1 MSSRHRVWPGPEPPL
16 CGRVKLPEERQS
28 PSRCHAGGGK
38 RGREEGKL
46 GQVCLPVLCESG
58 APANTC
64 AHTLT
69 CAYMLLGLAYSLGP
83 PPKCALRQHPTD
95 SPQTKDPEESHF
107 QEGLSCP
114 TRSEIS
120 ALPASAGCPVH
131 HPCQPAPP
139 IWRAKGCGP
148 RGSGLF
154 PSLPFPP
161 WADLS
166 GCECPAHL
174 GWELQQRALGSVANK
189 PRTWASGRLRR
200 SPQPGAPRTLAGK
213 PSCLC
218 CDRSVHA

>member
-1 MSSRHRVWPGPEPPL
+1 MCAH
-16 CGRVKLPEERQS
+16 
-28 PSRCHAGGGK
+28 
-38 RGREEGKL
+38 
-46 GQVCLPVLCESG
+46 
-58 APANTC
+58 ANTC

-161 WADLS
+161 SADLS

-218 CDRSVHA
+218 CDRSLHASPTERLRQVAGSSLGRGWGPHFRKQQPPHLTLPQRQAAPTQ